1 MRRMEAIK
9 SIINKGAE
17 YEAIF
22 IYGGREYEAAPI
34 TGAAL
39 LTLIQEIEDEGG
51 AVYFY
56 GHTVAICHPDGGV
69 TEVALS

>member
-1 MRRMEAIK
+1 MKKAEAIK
-9 SIINKGAE
+9 KVIKREAE

-22 IYGGREYEAAPI
+22 IYGGREYEVAPI
-34 TGAAL
+34 TGADL
-39 LTLIQEIEDEGG
+39 LTLIQEVEDEGG

-56 GHTVAICHPDGGV
+56 GPTVALYHPDGGV

>member
-1 MRRMEAIK
+1 MKKVEAIK
-9 SIINKGAE
+9 KVIKQEVE

-22 IYGGREYEAAPI
+22 TYGGHEYEAEPI
-34 TGAAL
+34 TGADL

-56 GHTVAICHPDGGV
+56 GPTVALYHPDGGV